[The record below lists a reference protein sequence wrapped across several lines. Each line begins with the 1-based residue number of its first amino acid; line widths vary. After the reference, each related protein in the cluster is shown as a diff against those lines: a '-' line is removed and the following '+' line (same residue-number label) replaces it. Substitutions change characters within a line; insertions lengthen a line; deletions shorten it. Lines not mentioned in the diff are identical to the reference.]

1 MTNSSCSLEGSY
13 GRGSSPVENAFKS
26 EEYNSER
33 RVEGSNGG
41 GLLADSFSVDEDSP
55 SNQSPVDSR
64 VYSRENYRDEA
75 AASRWSMT
83 NSGSSRNLLEA
94 AEDTIEELRAEAKM
108 WERNARK
115 LMIDLDI
122 SRKEF
127 SDLSKKQ
134 AELGM
139 ELSAAYAEQDGLR
152 RQVEKVKVE
161 FQDLTT
167 NQATREDPIVQSLCL
182 QKELENEIKYQQYL
196 NDDLSQQ
203 LNRSQESNIE
213 LVSVLQELEETIE
226 QQRVEI
232 EDLSSL
238 KLNFMDL
245 QNSLA
250 KKTEENKTLLLQ
262 LEQLQESEKNLKSD
276 IQLLNEALWNKTD
289 ESEKERKS
297 SREIMAQVEREYN
310 CQMLTKEEEIASLEE
325 KLSGYIKDEE
335 LNVKAENDVNLIR
348 EIESLREKV
357 GELEK
362 DCTELTDENLE
373 LLFKL
378 KDSNKTDIRKCS
390 SFDSMTSDNPAS
402 CPSDDS
408 EVSDPKYQVSNLEEE
423 QLKEVSEEV
432 QIAGFES
439 SLHFAEIL
447 EQIDIAFHLL
457 MKPWYGRSSGKTEND
472 DDNLHGLMTANTAE
486 MSVEYIR
493 SLLKE
498 LNKLLERRNAESDEI
513 LRNHEIE
520 INDGNAIISEARKKI
535 EESLL
540 EVQQLENLKATSEE
554 NYANLMRELEQK
566 RSEIGHME
574 TDLLS
579 KEQETNFI
587 LQHRQELEAEVS
599 QLQQRTSRLE
609 QDLEV
614 ALSERTISSECLD
627 TLQSDLTALQ
637 IKRHDLENSLSGLQE
652 ENTRLQQCISDLEA
666 QVQELKDEKRL
677 CLQEMENYKCSA
689 VSLKDETDIQIL
701 DLKQKS
707 EDIRKQWL
715 GAQEECGHLEEE
727 NKALQAS
734 AASSV
739 LETAQLQNLNSEL
752 KRENQELHEKCS
764 ELEDQLS
771 EMTKTLSDC
780 TKKVESLQGHLTSVQ
795 DDFVLRENHL
805 KSDLDALVKENRYQ
819 KEKLAEEESLRQVL
833 LEKTT
838 EFESLRKD
846 VERLSKQLSDAH
858 RERERISVEASNEV
872 SSLLA
877 EKAELKASLQD
888 VQCKAESTKRKLDAA
903 LQEYELK
910 VEDLTDQLAAS
921 NQSHERLMTDH
932 ERILKLLANYRKS
945 EEKLK
950 TDLNDLELKHA
961 ISDYEHQQ
969 LTKEM
974 SILKVQL
981 QSISDLQDEVS
992 ILKSELKEC
1001 KLDKGKLELA
1011 LHTVSGDYEQLK
1023 AESISLSEK
1032 ISIFEGAMSEFEECK
1047 RKKLYLEEKL
1057 LQVEK
1062 ELSATEILCIQNA
1075 DLKNE
1080 LTEVKR
1086 ANMQYQ
1092 QKMYRLEEEKDE
1104 WFKKAQALGENLKLK
1119 EERTS
1124 IHKEVY
1130 CLFFS
1135 VEPSILMFFI

>member
-1 MTNSSCSLEGSY
+1 MSKSFHSLEGSY
-13 GRGSSPVENAFKS
+13 GRGSSPVENALKS
-26 EEYNSER
+26 EEYGSER
-33 RVEGSNGG
+33 LVGGSNGG
-41 GLLADSFSVDEDSP
+41 GLLADDFSVDEDSP
-55 SNQSPVDSR
+55 SSQSPVDSR
-64 VYSRENYRDEA
+64 VYST
-75 AASRWSMT
+75 AASRWSIT

-161 FQDLTT
+161 FQELTT
-167 NQATREDPIVQSLCL
+167 NQATREDPIIQSQCL

-226 QQRVEI
+226 QQRIQI
-232 EDLSSL
+232 EDLA
-238 KLNFMDL
+238 K
-245 QNSLA
+245 NS
-250 KKTEENKTLLLQ
+250 EENKTLLLQ
-262 LEQLQESEKNLKSD
+262 LKLLQESEKNLKANT
-276 IQLLNEALWNKTD
+276 QLLNEALRNKTD

-297 SREIMAQVEREYN
+297 SREIMAQVEKENN
-310 CQMLTKEEEIASLEE
+310 CRMLTKEEEIAKLEE

-357 GELEK
+357 RELEK

-390 SFDSMTSDNPAS
+390 SFDSMTSENPTS
-402 CPSDDS
+402 CPSDES

-457 MKPWYGRSSGKTEND
+457 MKPWYGRPSGKTEND
-472 DDNLHGLMTANTAE
+472 DDNLHGLMIADKVNTAE

-493 SLLKE
+493 SLLTE
-498 LNKLLERRNAESDEI
+498 LNELLERKNAESDEV
-513 LRNHEIE
+513 LRIHETE
-520 INDGNAIISEARKKI
+520 INDGNSIIAEARKKV

-540 EVQQLENLKATSEE
+540 EVQELENLKATSEE

-587 LQHRQELEAEVS
+587 LARCQELEAEVS
-599 QLQQRTSRLE
+599 ELQQRTSHLE
-609 QDLEV
+609 HDLEV
-614 ALSERTISSECLD
+614 ALCEGKISSECLD
-627 TLQSDLTALQ
+627 TLQSDLTALRNAVGSHVSANTILERNIEELQ
-637 IKRHDLENSLSGLQE
+637 IKRHDLQE

-666 QVQELKDEKRL
+666 QVQQLKDEKRL
-677 CLQEMENYKCSA
+677 CLQEMENYKSSA
-689 VSLKDETDIQIL
+689 MSLKDEMDIQIL
-701 DLKQKS
+701 HLKQKS

-739 LETAQLQNLNSEL
+739 LETAALQNLNL
-752 KRENQELHEKCS
+752 ELHEKCS

-795 DDFVLRENHL
+795 DDFALRENNL
-805 KSDLDALVKENRYQ
+805 KS
-819 KEKLAEEESLRQVL
+819 
-833 LEKTT
+833 
-838 EFESLRKD
+838 D
-846 VERLSKQLSDAH
+846 VERLSEQLSDAH
-858 RERERISVEASNEV
+858 RERERISVEAS
-872 SSLLA
+872 SLLA
-877 EKAELKASLQD
+877 EKAELQASLED

-932 ERILKLLANYRKS
+932 ERILKLLANYRRS

-950 TDLNDLELKHA
+950 TDLNDLELKHT
-961 ISDYEHQQ
+961 ISDYERQQ
-969 LTKEM
+969 LSKEM

-992 ILKSELKEC
+992 ILKSELKER
-1001 KLDKGKLELA
+1001 KLEKGKLELA

-1032 ISIFEGAMSEFEECK
+1032 ISFFEGAMSEFEECK

-1057 LQVEK
+1057 LHVEK
-1062 ELSATEILCIQNA
+1062 DLTATEILCIQNA

-1104 WFKKAQALGENLKLK
+1104 CLKKAQALGENLKLK
-1119 EERTS
+1119 E
-1124 IHKEVY
+1124 VY
-1130 CLFFS
+1130 CLLFS
-1135 VEPSILMFFI
+1135 CRAFNANVFYLILETRDVHFVSLYM